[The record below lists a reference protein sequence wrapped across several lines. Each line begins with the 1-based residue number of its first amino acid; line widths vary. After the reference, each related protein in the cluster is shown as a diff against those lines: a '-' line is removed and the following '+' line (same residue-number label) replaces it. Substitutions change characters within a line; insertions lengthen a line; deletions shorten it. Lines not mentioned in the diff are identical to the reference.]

1 MRIDHSQ
8 EVILHA
14 KINFNIKHNVSILN
28 ITFKNS
34 EKYILLALNLI
45 TSIIKGIQKVI
56 NSKESEITEIDPFLT
71 YFLP

>member
-14 KINFNIKHNVSILN
+14 KINFNIKHNVSIWN

>member
-14 KINFNIKHNVSILN
+14 KINFNIKHNVYILN
-28 ITFKNS
+28 ITLN
-34 EKYILLALNLI
+34 ILLALNLI